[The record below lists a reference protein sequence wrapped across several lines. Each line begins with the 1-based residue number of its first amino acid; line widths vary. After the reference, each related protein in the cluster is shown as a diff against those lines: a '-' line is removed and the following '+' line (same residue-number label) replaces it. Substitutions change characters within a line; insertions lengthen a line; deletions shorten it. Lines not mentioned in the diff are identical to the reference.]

1 MCSKNSV
8 NLSELLTKM
17 WIKFSAR
24 AFSMWATVPVHDIV
38 WINSFIFPQ
47 HTQKSI
53 HLTNTVYV
61 FKFFHL
67 FTDNSFLEHAD
78 NIQTYLP
85 SYIFWSTSGSTTEI
99 NIFLEINTTPVRR
112 IKERLCFKLYIIK
125 SKTWF

>member
-1 MCSKNSV
+1 M
-8 NLSELLTKM
+8 L
-17 WIKFSAR
+17 
-24 AFSMWATVPVHDIV
+24 
-38 WINSFIFPQ
+38 
-47 HTQKSI
+47 KS
-53 HLTNTVYV
+53 
-61 FKFFHL
+61 FHL

-125 SKTWF
+125 SKT